1 MRTGSIHGS
10 HRQRTIGGMVVL
22 LSILVFCTGCVE
34 ERSMNTSECIDLSLT
49 EPISRPDAVIIAL
62 SHPGVAETIEND
74 SFQISVGKLSVPD
87 AREEKLREYY
97 VVRIERFD
105 AAAYEPLGSLL
116 VDVTYDGSVYKVRRM
131 PPPESPSIS
140 GGARH
145 L

>member
-1 MRTGSIHGS
+1 
-10 HRQRTIGGMVVL
+10 
-22 LSILVFCTGCVE
+22 
-34 ERSMNTSECIDLSLT
+34 MNTSECIDLSLT